1 VRRSRPLRLLGV
13 GAVAALLWS
22 AGCTSSPSPTTAEPS
37 VSSSSTTSAS
47 PTSAAVDTLI
57 IGITVKG
64 DQVTPNGEKLDV
76 TKGQTVV
83 LQVNSD
89 TDDEIHAHTGGD
101 GFELAVKAGKR
112 TDGQFVA
119 AQTGSFEIESHRLD
133 KIIAIL
139 VVR

>member
-1 VRRSRPLRLLGV
+1 VT
-13 GAVAALLWS
+13 
-22 AGCTSSPSPTTAEPS
+22 GCTSSPGPTTAEPT
-37 VSSSSTTSAS
+37 VSSPSVASAS

-57 IGITVKG
+57 IGITIKG

-76 TKGQTVV
+76 TRGQTVV

-101 GFELAVKAGKR
+101 GFELAVKAGQR

-119 AQTGSFEIESHRLD
+119 GQTGSFEIESHRLD

>member
-1 VRRSRPLRLLGV
+1 MRRSRRLRLLG
-13 GAVAALLWS
+13 AAAAAALLWS
-22 AGCTSSPSPTTAEPS
+22 TGCTSSSSPTTAEPS
-37 VSSSSTTSAS
+37 PSSSAASAS

-57 IGITVKG
+57 IGITIKG
-64 DQVTPNGEKLDV
+64 KAVTPNGEKLDV

-119 AQTGSFEIESHRLD
+119 SETGSFEIESHRLG